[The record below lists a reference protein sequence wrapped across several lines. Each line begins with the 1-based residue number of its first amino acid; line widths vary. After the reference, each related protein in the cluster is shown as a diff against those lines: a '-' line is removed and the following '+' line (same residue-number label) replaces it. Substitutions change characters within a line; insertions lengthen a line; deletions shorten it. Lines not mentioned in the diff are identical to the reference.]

1 MAYIT
6 PTNSKWVTWYDVS
19 QALQERTGD
28 YTQNSTQFATK
39 AYIIANFDKI
49 HLEKLNTSKNSIN
62 TSYLNTQFVK
72 WADVEAIEY
81 VFYIDTIGN
90 TAQTITKDYYAYS
103 QTFVVYSYK
112 NIYKNGNLVTANI
125 PVAWHYDSSQTGWT
139 TNSPT
144 GGTASATTITLAI
157 PENKTTAQINYNW
170 SAVQNEGR
178 TSGAKKISIQF
189 QHKAKYG
196 TIAWNPSGDISTVS
210 TATTINKGIVVTGN
224 FNDNISDSQGT
235 DAANIL
241 TAVTISS
248 SETWVTGITFSLT
261 NSNYRFPMHTSET
274 VDRVTTITLTINDPR
289 LTLSGPATFKIT
301 QRKRVVTFDSYAIR
315 VDSSSTNSFGNFTC
329 MGGSRNYTVHSYAKM
344 YYDGTLQNTVNIPY
358 IYTPLGWTT
367 ISNTSMETFRSIY
380 NSTNG
385 TGKGSVTVG
394 ESPTEGSG
402 RNGNVNFSQ
411 STYSSTNV
419 NVSIS
424 QDKPCM
430 VYHFNISPTSI
441 TVPGPTSG
449 TTGIT
454 VTSYKVKNG
463 HTESPIAVGYT
474 TSTGLN
480 WITVTGNSSPSA
492 SATTNTLTYAQ
503 NLGLARNG
511 IVTYTQSQTNE
522 NGTVY
527 NKQLTVNQEDG
538 FINVYKFFINSTEGA
553 TSGALVNLSQF
564 GYTGGSQTITL
575 KSYAEVHIGTATGA
589 IDHYEAVNWSSSSCN
604 WLTVSPSSGSGINNT
619 TGTTT
624 VTTTASAQSESS
636 TDNARCCD
644 IVFTQS
650 SSGKKVTVRGCQEK
664 NQTGYTYTFTVS
676 NNSLNFDACSSS
688 SSKTSTITSYRDKT
702 RNGSVV
708 SGNRTNIGYSV
719 DTIEWAT
726 ATSNSNPSSS
736 ATTTTITVNSNSN
749 NPNPRN
755 SYFEYTQLESNEK
768 VRINVNQY
776 AASCSAYS
784 RGQLEVNIGNGYTS
798 AASKSVASGSTTIS
812 VDFSSPVYN
821 SLCGISSN
829 TKCDDSVESYK
840 IDSMPSWVS
849 SNIGSNYSY
858 GSDVLTISASDVDYE
873 RTGTVVYTNAYTTA
887 SITITQAKGI
897 SYTYTFKVN
906 GTSSS
911 KSDPN
916 YETSG
921 TLSFS
926 NLGATKT
933 FAIDSYRVNSLNG
946 AKEEVGWGT
955 YFYGTEPSYLTYTK
969 SGTGSTSSVSVGMSE
984 NTSQARSH
992 TIQYIQNNSAYRV
1005 DVPLSQNSVDI
1016 GCYLTIT
1023 HGPTSFSVNGGTTT
1037 LKIDSYETVNGS
1049 QGGNKSWTASVTGC
1063 GTLSKTSGNGGNGSS
1078 TNNQTVL
1085 TVPSGTTACSG
1096 TITISNSCGKSTT
1109 VSYSRSAESYT
1120 YYFEVKAKP
1129 SSKVDPSY
1137 ETAASTSVSNI
1148 GSTFNIPV
1156 KSYRVRSSDNGIE
1169 AVNWTATLDS
1179 GTSSAISFSE
1189 SGTGTTSTASIVNNS
1204 TTVNESFTS
1213 ARNFTVKFVQSSS
1226 NYRVNVPISQAAS
1239 TSTCN
1244 FVISDTSYSVDTN
1257 GGTKTITVTSHSI
1270 TNGHIKN
1277 NVNWS
1282 ASISGCGSISP
1293 TSGTGDGS
1301 FTITIPS
1308 GVTSCSSTVT
1318 VSNGCSSSN
1327 KTVSI
1332 SRSAGDVKWSDPVE
1346 NTTVTVSAGGRTFTA
1361 YADTT
1366 GLTAS
1371 QCTATT
1377 DPTSPAILGTL
1388 QGTGTGPR
1396 AVWVTITVPT
1406 NSSTNGRNWNVTI
1419 KPK

>member
-49 HLEKLNTSKNSIN
+49 HLEKMNTSKNSIN

-90 TAQTITKDYYAYS
+90 TAQTITKDYYAYN
-103 QTFVVYSYK
+103 QTFVIYSYK

-170 SAVQNEGR
+170 SGVQNEGR
-178 TSGAKKISIQF
+178 TSGNKRISIQF

-210 TATTINKGIVVTGN
+210 TATTIDKGIVVTGN

-248 SETWVTGITFSLT
+248 SETWITGITFSLT
-261 NSNYRFPMHTSET
+261 NSNYKFPMWTSET

-315 VDSSSTNSFGNFTC
+315 VDSSSTNAFGNFTC

-358 IYTPLGWTT
+358 VWTALGWTT
-367 ISNTSMETFRSIY
+367 ISNISMESFRSIY

-385 TGKGSVTVG
+385 TGKGTVTVG

-430 VYHFNISPTSI
+430 VYHFDISPTSI

-449 TTGIT
+449 TSSIT
-454 VTSYKVKNG
+454 VTSYKIKNG

-480 WITVTGNSSPSA
+480 WLTVTGNSSPSA

-538 FINVYKFFINSTEGA
+538 FINVYRFFINDTEGA

-564 GYTGGSQTITL
+564 GYTGGSQTIKL

-636 TDNARCCD
+636 TDNTRCCD
-644 IVFTQS
+644 ISFTQA
-650 SSGKKVTVRGCQEK
+650 SSGKKITVHGCQEK

-676 NNSLNFDACSSS
+676 NNSLSFEACSST
-688 SSKTSTITSYRDKT
+688 SKTSTITSYRDKT

-719 DTIEWAT
+719 NTVSWAS
-726 ATSNSNPSSS
+726 ATVSDAPSTS
-736 ATTTTITVNSNSN
+736 ATTTTVTAQSNSN
-749 NPNPRN
+749 NTSSR
-755 SYFEYTQLESNEK
+755 SGTFTYTQKESNKTLSIAVSQSE
-768 VRINVNQY
+768 
-776 AASCSAYS
+776 ATCSVYD
-784 RGQLEVNIGNGYTS
+784 RGPLQVNIGDGYTTS
-798 AASKSVASGSTTIS
+798 ASKSIASGSTTIN
-812 VDFSSPVYN
+812 VNFSSPVYN
-821 SLCGISSN
+821 SLCGLSGN
-829 TKCDDSVESYK
+829 TKCDDSVESYMVSSK
-840 IDSMPSWVS
+840 PSWVS
-849 SNIGSNYSY
+849 SNIGSSYST
-858 GSDVLTISASDVDYE
+858 SNDVLTISASDVDSE

-887 SITITQAKGI
+887 SITITQARGV

-911 KSDPN
+911 KVNPN
-916 YETSG
+916 HETSSS
-921 TLSFS
+921 LSFS
-926 NLGATKT
+926 NRGGTNK
-933 FAIDSYRVNSLNG
+933 FDIESYRINSITSG
-946 AKEEVGWGT
+946 REAIGWSAAAVGH
-955 YFYGTEPSYLTYTK
+955 PSYITYDN
-969 SGTGSTSSVSVGMSE
+969 SGTGNTQDVSVSMSE
-984 NTSQARSH
+984 NTSSARNE
-992 TIQYIQNNSAYRV
+992 TITYVQSYSNYRV

-1016 GCYLTIT
+1016 GCYLYVTN
-1023 HGPTSFSVNGGTTT
+1023 GSTSFGVGGGTTT

-1049 QGGNKSWTASVTGC
+1049 QGGNKSWTASITGC
-1063 GTLSKTSGNGGNGSS
+1063 GSLSRTSGDGGNGSS
-1078 TNNQTVL
+1078 SNNQTVL

-1096 TITISNSCGKSTT
+1096 TITITNDCGQTKT

-1137 ETAASTSVSNI
+1137 ETATSTSVSNT

-1156 KSYRVRSSDNGIE
+1156 KSYRVRGSDGGIE
-1169 AVNWTATLDS
+1169 DVNWTATLDS
-1179 GTSSAISFSE
+1179 GTSSAISFSG
-1189 SGTGTTSTASIVNNS
+1189 SGTGTTSTASTVNNS

-1213 ARNFTVKFVQSSS
+1213 ARNFTIKFVQSSS

-1239 TSTCN
+1239 TETCY
-1244 FVISDTSYSVDTN
+1244 FDITPTSYSTDVN

-1270 TNGHIKN
+1270 TNGHITN
-1277 NVNWS
+1277 NINWN
-1282 ASISGCGSISP
+1282 ASISGGCGTISP

-1318 VSNGCSSSN
+1318 VSNGCSSTN
-1327 KTVSI
+1327 KTVSV
-1332 SRSAGDVKWSDPVE
+1332 SRSAGDVKWSDPAE
-1346 NTTVTVSAGGRTFTA
+1346 NTTKTVSSTGITFTA

-1377 DPTSPAILGTL
+1377 SPNSPAILGTL
-1388 QGTGTGPR
+1388 QGTGTGAR

-1406 NSSTNGRNWNVTI
+1406 NTSTNSRNWDVTI
-1419 KPK
+1419 APK